1 MTDKEELKGQIEK
14 IIKKSHKA
22 LQTAGSNLEIGDYE
36 AASSKAY
43 YAVFHIMQAALL
55 SIGLTYSKHS
65 GVISGFSKE
74 FIKTCVFPKEFSNK
88 IRSLFRDREISDYS
102 YSLTIEREQAQEDI
116 KTAEEI
122 IKAVEVY
129 IERNLSISSADII

>member
-1 MTDKEELKGQIEK
+1 VTDQQALKSQIEK
-14 IIKKSHKA
+14 IIKKSRRA
-22 LQTAGSNLEIGDYE
+22 LETARSNFDINDYE

-43 YAVFHIMQAALL
+43 YAIFHIMQAALL
-55 SIGLTYSKHS
+55 LKGLTYSKHS

-74 FIKTCVFPKEFSNK
+74 FIKTEVFPKEFSNK
-88 IRSLFRDREISDYS
+88 IRGLSKDREISDYS
-102 YSLTIEREQAQEDI
+102 YSLTIERQKAQEDI

-129 IERNLSISSADII
+129 LREKT